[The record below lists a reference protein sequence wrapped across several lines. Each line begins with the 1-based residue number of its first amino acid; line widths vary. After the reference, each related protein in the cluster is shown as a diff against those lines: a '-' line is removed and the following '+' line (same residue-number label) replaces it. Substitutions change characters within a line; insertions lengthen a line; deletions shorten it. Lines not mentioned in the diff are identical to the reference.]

1 MHKINNISFTITKK
15 RGLKHL
21 YIYVKEGGVVEVR
34 SPYLVSKKRIYQF
47 VESKSEWIQKRL
59 LKMQNIPREEQI
71 DKDSLKQKAKE
82 LIDPLVEKWSKKMG
96 VTPTNVG
103 YRYNKSRWGSCS
115 AKNRLNFNTKLA
127 MMHRDFV
134 EYVVVHELAHIRHK
148 NHSREFWDEVREYLP
163 DYKER
168 KKLIFLNN

>member
-1 MHKINNISFTITKK
+1 MHKINDISFTITKK

-21 YIYVKEGGVVEVR
+21 YIYVKDGGIVEVR
-34 SPYLVSKKRIYQF
+34 SPYLVSKKSIYQF
-47 VESKSEWIQKRL
+47 VESKSEWIQKKL
-59 LKMQNIPREEQI
+59 SKMQNLPTEDQI

-82 LIDPLVEKWSKKMG
+82 LIDPLVEKWSQKMG
-96 VTPTNVG
+96 VTPISVG

-127 MMHRDFV
+127 MMNEDFV

-148 NHSREFWDEVREYLP
+148 NHSKDFWDEVREYLP
-163 DYKER
+163 DFKER
-168 KKLIFLNN
+168 KKFQHSK